1 MRTTIPQLLSRLR
14 SLKGQNCSSLVL
26 FVMKFLKVQVLVKN
40 RLLYTLILVTNEIV
54 HTVWPSNDVPAEIV
68 SWVSLYILF
77 GYTTGNSSQLKRYN
91 FLKTLAGFASDLANF
106 TEKPFAGGFP
116 DDFRRD
122 NIAGPHG
129 I

>member
-1 MRTTIPQLLSRLR
+1 
-14 SLKGQNCSSLVL
+14 
-26 FVMKFLKVQVLVKN
+26 MKFLKVQVLVKN

-68 SWVSLYILF
+68 SGLSLYILF

-91 FLKTLAGFASDLANF
+91 FLKTLAGFANDLSNF
-106 TEKPFAGGFP
+106 TKKTLSGGLP